1 MTASTRITRRR
12 NGAVSAV
19 ADAGVDAD
27 ALAERL
33 QRHGAGAFRAD
44 WTALLTATEE
54 KAQKLKPEAS
64 E

>member
-1 MTASTRITRRR
+1 
-12 NGAVSAV
+12 V

-33 QRHGAGAFRAD
+33 QRHGAGAFSAD
-44 WTALLTATEE
+44 WAALLTAIEE
-54 KAQKLKPEAS
+54 KARKLRPEAS